1 MWAANKRAGMPFSKL
16 VNAAHHSQ
24 TISALFSL
32 ESLSNVLCVSFL
44 VFFPPLLSSLFI
56 FLSVSLPPL
65 GRNISLVLIMEM
77 FAGSRAL
84 LPCLRQFGRNKH
96 ADGLRIRRLLF
107 EPVATKRTFS
117 QALKLTPTLSRP
129 HLWVEIIACQS
140 AHYQIHADTY
150 ALLYTAIN
158 TQYRSA

>member
-56 FLSVSLPPL
+56 FLSV
-65 GRNISLVLIMEM
+65 V
-77 FAGSRAL
+77 FAPSRKEH
-84 LPCLRQFGRNKH
+84 QS
-96 ADGLRIRRLLF
+96 GLDYGNVRRIQSFVTLF
-107 EPVATKRTFS
+107 
-117 QALKLTPTLSRP
+117 
-129 HLWVEIIACQS
+129 
-140 AHYQIHADTY
+140 
-150 ALLYTAIN
+150 TAIW
-158 TQYRSA
+158 T